1 MNVYNWNDNK
11 INFVTDWIN
20 TLLNLYL
27 VKQKKEK
34 NEQIRKQCYIIP
46 NINISL

>member
-1 MNVYNWNDNK
+1 MNVYNWDDDK
-11 INFVTDWIN
+11 LIFAKQWID
-20 TLLNLYL
+20 TLLNLYFIR
-27 VKQKKEK
+27 KEREK

>member
-1 MNVYNWNDNK
+1 MNIYNWNDNK
-11 INFVTDWIN
+11 IKFVTDWIN

-27 VKQKKEK
+27 VKQEKEK

-46 NINISL
+46 NIDISL